1 MIDKEFL
8 MIPGPTPLSPRVVAA
23 MTQPMINHRGPHFK
37 KIFTETTTTLKELLN
52 CSGDVYLLPSSG
64 TGSMELAVEN
74 FTSRG
79 DKVLVVDTGFFGERF
94 YRMNV
99 AHSRNAIRLK
109 IPWGRA
115 VYPEEVAEALKSNPD
130 VKAIFLTHNETSSTI
145 INNVKEITS
154 KIREISDAF
163 IIVDAVSSIG
173 IAKIDM
179 DNWNIDV
186 VTGASQ
192 KGLMSPPGIGI
203 VAVNNRGIKYTMQKE
218 SDAFYFNVKDLK
230 KNADLG
236 QPFTTF
242 PVSILFGLSEALKM
256 LREEGF
262 ENAYK
267 RYITYK
273 ELVRA
278 SLRELGLKFI
288 ANDTD
293 ASPCVTGIYTP
304 EGVAADDI
312 VKTMR
317 ERYNVE
323 IASIQGQLK
332 GKAFRIGHMG
342 FINSNDLLVTIA
354 ALECTLKD
362 LGFEFDMGKSVK
374 KFLELRRNYEV

>member
-8 MIPGPTPLSPRVVAA
+8 MIPGPTPLPPRVIAA
-23 MTQPMINHRGPHFK
+23 MTQPMVNHRGPRFK
-37 KIFTETTTTLKELLN
+37 KIFTEATVTIKEVFN
-52 CSGDVYLLPSSG
+52 CSGDVYLIPSSG
-64 TGSMELAVEN
+64 TGAMELAVEN
-74 FTSRG
+74 FTKIG

-94 YRMNV
+94 YKINT
-99 AHSRNAIRLK
+99 AHGRNAIRLEV
-109 IPWGRA
+109 PWGRA
-115 VYPEEVAEALKSNPD
+115 AHPEEIAEALKSNLD
-130 VKAIFLTHNETSSTI
+130 VKAVFLTHNETSSTI
-145 INNVKEITS
+145 INNIKEIAS

-163 IIVDAVSSIG
+163 VVVDAVSSIG

-179 DNWNIDV
+179 DNWGLDV
-186 VTGASQ
+186 VVAASQ

-203 VAVNNRGIKYTMQKE
+203 VGISKRALEYAIQNGSE
-218 SDAFYFNVKDLK
+218 AFYFSVKELK
-230 KNADLG
+230 RNADLG

-242 PVSILFGLSEALKM
+242 PVSDFFGLREGLKM

-267 RYITYK
+267 RHAIYK
-273 ELVRA
+273 NLVRA
-278 SLRELGLKFI
+278 SLRELNLKFI

-293 ASPCVTGIYTP
+293 ASPCVTGVYAP
-304 EGVAADDI
+304 EGISVDDI

-317 ERYNVE
+317 EHYNVE

-342 FINSNDLLVTIA
+342 FINSNDLLVTTA
-354 ALECTLKD
+354 AIECTLKD
-362 LGFEFDMGKSVK
+362 LGFAFELGKGVN